1 MATLQNYISLRDG
14 VSPVLEKM
22 SRATSVVSDKLTKLS
37 GGMRGVGDASESA
50 AGKMK
55 FFGSMFAA
63 NIVSDLFMRGLSSA
77 QDMIR
82 GTVALADEYAGIK
95 ARLALIAGSQNNVAA
110 LNEMIYESAQ
120 RARGGYMDMAK
131 AVADLSTNA
140 KDAFP
145 DPRKTVEFVEGMQKL
160 FVIGGAPKANQQAA
174 MLQLQQAL
182 ASGRLQGD
190 EFRSITENAAILQ
203 DMIAKTMGITRG
215 ELKKLST
222 EGKITSD
229 IIKRSILDNM
239 DEINGRFEQMPKK
252 WGDHFTDLKNYALK
266 KLNPVSDAI
275 GNLANSAEVK
285 ELIADLK
292 TGISGLVPIFA
303 GIVGAVQRFVG
314 VLVSG
319 IRTVS
324 SLIESR
330 SLVMQG
336 ALIAVGMALGFS
348 ALMALRSAVQ
358 YGAAAVAMGLKT
370 IADWAETAAIIAL
383 IVAQEGLNAAL
394 YACPITWIIGAVVL
408 LIGVFYAVV
417 AAVNHF
423 AGTSISATGIIFG
436 VFGWLFANI
445 WNMVA
450 LTANYFIAF
459 ANFLGSVFVDP
470 LGAAYNLFVDI
481 WNAIASY
488 VGEAVNAIVKMIRSI
503 PGMSHVIGGE
513 PIDVKSALTLE
524 RKTIE
529 NAAWHIDPVATKNPW
544 EMAEAAYD
552 IGANLGDILKMPE
565 GAETP
570 VPDFDDIESNTAD
583 TADNTKKGAG
593 DAKRAADALDSTAE
607 DLKFLREAAEREAIN
622 KYTTATVHIDVGGVT
637 AGDTGGNDFDGVMRK
652 LNNVLIES
660 VENGAE
666 AVQR

>member
-37 GGMRGVGDASESA
+37 GGIRGVGDASESA

-160 FVIGGAPKANQQAA
+160 FVIGGTSNTNKQMA

-190 EFRSITENAAILQ
+190 EFRSITENAPILQ

-239 DEINGRFEQMPKK
+239 DEINGRFEQMHKK

-266 KLNPVSDAI
+266 KLNPISDAI

-285 ELIADLK
+285 ELIADIK
-292 TGISGLVPIFA
+292 TGISGIAPIFF
-303 GIVGAVQRFVG
+303 GVVGAVRWFIST
-314 VLVSG
+314 LVSG
-319 IRTVS
+319 IRFGS
-324 SLIESR
+324 SVIHEF
-330 SLVMQG
+330 SLLSQI
-336 ALIAVGMALGFS
+336 ALIALGTVLGIV
-348 ALMALRSAVQ
+348 AMLALRSAAQ
-358 YGAAAVAMGLKT
+358 FLLAAGAVVAKT

-383 IVAQEGLNAAL
+383 IAAQEGLNAAL

-423 AGTSISATGIIFG
+423 AGTSISATGMIFG
-436 VFGWLFANI
+436 AFAALFAQI
-445 WNMVA
+445 RNMIARVI
-450 LTANYFIAF
+450 NVFIAF
-459 ANFLGSVFVDP
+459 ANFLGSVFQDP
-470 LGAAYNLFVDI
+470 LNATANLFIDI
-481 WNAIASY
+481 WNGIGQYIEEAIN
-488 VGEAVNAIVKMIRSI
+488 GIIDMINDI
-503 PGMSHVIGGE
+503 PGMDGRFDHVGFTVERREIRGGAAFHVD
-513 PIDVKSALTLE
+513 PIQMLDVANE
-524 RKTIE
+524 YQFGY
-529 NAAWHIDPVATKNPW
+529 NV
-544 EMAEAAYD
+544 
-552 IGANLGDILKMPE
+552 GASLGDWMKMPE

-570 VPDFDDIESNTAD
+570 VPDFDNIESNTAD
-583 TADNTKKGAG
+583 TADNTKKGA
-593 DAKRAADALDSTAE
+593 DHAKRAADALDSTAE
-607 DLKFLREAAEREAIN
+607 DLKFLREAAERETIN

-637 AGDTGGNDFDGVMRK
+637 AGDTGGNDFDGVMRR
-652 LNNVLIES
+652 LNDVLIES

>member
-37 GGMRGVGDASESA
+37 GGIRGVGDASESA

-190 EFRSITENAAILQ
+190 EFRSITENAPILQ

-266 KLNPVSDAI
+266 KLNPISDAI

-303 GIVGAVQRFVG
+303 GIVGAVQWFVG

-383 IVAQEGLNAAL
+383 IAAQEGLNAAL

-423 AGTSISATGIIFG
+423 AGTSISATGLIFG
-436 VFGWLFANI
+436 AFAALFAQI
-445 WNMVA
+445 RNMVA
-450 LTANYFIAF
+450 RTINVFIAF
-459 ANFLGSVFVDP
+459 ANFLGSVFQDP
-470 LGAAYNLFVDI
+470 LNATANLFIDI
-481 WNAIASY
+481 WNGIGQYIEEAIN
-488 VGEAVNAIVKMIRSI
+488 GIIDMINDI
-503 PGMSHVIGGE
+503 PGMDERFSHVDFTPERREIRGGAAFHVD
-513 PIDVKSALTLE
+513 PIQMLDVANE
-524 RKTIE
+524 YQFGY
-529 NAAWHIDPVATKNPW
+529 NV
-544 EMAEAAYD
+544 
-552 IGANLGDILKMPE
+552 GANLGDILKMPE

-570 VPDFDDIESNTAD
+570 VPDFDNIESNTAD

-593 DAKRAADALDSTAE
+593 HAKRAADALDSTAE

-637 AGDTGGNDFDGVMRK
+637 AGDTGGNDFDGVMRR
-652 LNNVLIES
+652 LNDVLIES

>member
-37 GGMRGVGDASESA
+37 GGIRGVGDASESA

-190 EFRSITENAAILQ
+190 EFRSITENAPILQ

-266 KLNPVSDAI
+266 KLNPISDAI

-285 ELIADLK
+285 ELIADIK

-303 GIVGAVQRFVG
+303 GVVGAVQWFIG

-370 IADWAETAAIIAL
+370 IATWAEVAASIAATY
-383 IVAQEGLNAAL
+383 AQEGLNAAL

-423 AGTSISATGIIFG
+423 AGTSISATGMIFG
-436 VFGWLFANI
+436 AFAALFAQI
-445 WNMVA
+445 RNMVA
-450 LTANYFIAF
+450 RVINVFIAF
-459 ANFLGSVFVDP
+459 ANFLGSVFQDP
-470 LGAAYNLFVDI
+470 LNATANLFIDI
-481 WNAIASY
+481 WNGIGEYIEEAIN
-488 VGEAVNAIVKMIRSI
+488 GIIDMINKI
-503 PGMSHVIGGE
+503 PGMDERFEHVGFTVERREIRGGAAFHVD
-513 PIDVKSALTLE
+513 PIEMLDVANE
-524 RKTIE
+524 YE
-529 NAAWHIDPVATKNPW
+529 FGYNV
-544 EMAEAAYD
+544 
-552 IGANLGDILKMPE
+552 GASLGDWMKMPE
-565 GAETP
+565 GAETA
-570 VPDFDDIESNTAD
+570 VPDFDNIESNTAD
-583 TADNTKKGAG
+583 TADNTKKGA
-593 DAKRAADALDSTAE
+593 DHAKRAADALDSTAE
-607 DLKFLREAAEREAIN
+607 DLKFLREAAERETIN

-637 AGDTGGNDFDGVMRK
+637 AGDTGGNDFDGVMRR
-652 LNNVLIES
+652 LNDVLIES